1 VYAPNAFTPDGDG
14 INERFRPIIMDQ
26 EEQLYRLSIFDRWG
40 EQIWTSTNPDEGW
53 DGTMGGEV
61 IKTDIYVWKLETRD
75 LFERINHEYIGHVS
89 LLK

>member
-1 VYAPNAFTPDGDG
+1 
-14 INERFRPIIMDQ
+14 MDQ

-53 DGTMGGEV
+53 DGTMGGEI
-61 IKTDIYVWKLETRD
+61 IKTDVYVWKLETRD
-75 LFERINHEYIGHVS
+75 LFERINREYIGHVS